1 MHGSPQFAVVT
12 NECQRGSIG
21 DHALWPALRDAA
33 APIVPTL
40 VRLLGA
46 ARDAGV
52 PVIHCLSAKRPD
64 LRGSNDNAPL
74 FAAARRSGGL
84 QLGTPAVELI
94 GELGPQPTDIIVW
107 KLPGLSPFPVT
118 GLDPTLRNLD
128 VDTIVLTGVSL
139 NVAIPSMAFD
149 AVNRGYRVVIARDA
163 VAGVP
168 AEYADEMLKHS
179 LSLVA
184 DITTSDELPAI
195 WQ

>member
-1 MHGSPQFAVVT
+1 VTLAVVT

-21 DHALWPALRDAA
+21 DLALWPALRDAA
-33 APIVPTL
+33 EPIVPAL

-46 ARDAGV
+46 ARAAGV
-52 PVIHCLSAKRPD
+52 PVLHCLSAKRPD

-84 QLGTPAVELI
+84 QLGTESVALLP
-94 GELGPQPTDIIVW
+94 ELGPEPTDILIW
-107 KLPGLSPFPVT
+107 KLAGLSPFPVT
-118 GLDPTLRNLD
+118 GLDPILRNLG

-139 NVAIPSMAFD
+139 NVAIPSIAFD
-149 AVNRGYRVVIARDA
+149 AVNHGYRVTIPRDA

-168 AEYADEMLKHS
+168 PDYARAMLEHS

-184 DITTSDELPAI
+184 EITTTDELLAI
-195 WQ
+195 WR